1 MINFVLY
8 EDGKEMRE
16 RYKKIILKLIGPNNN
31 NFKIIEIDRYDQ
43 EAEKKLSNIDGNKI
57 YLLDVEV
64 PGKSGLDLARQIR
77 NNGDWSSQIIVITSH
92 EQYSNIGYTSKL
104 LMLDFISKYS
114 DIEKELKETL
124 GVAVGI
130 FTKQKSI
137 TFTLNGELYQIP
149 YNQILYIEKSLNN
162 NNCKIVTNDGE
173 YFTRDTIQH
182 LEEILSSD
190 QRFMKTHRSC
200 IVNLNNVSSV
210 DLANNIIFFP
220 NKQIDL
226 IARNKKRELKERL

>member
-31 NFKIIEIDRYDQ
+31 NFKIIEIDKYNQ
-43 EAEKKLSNIDGNKI
+43 EAEKKLSNIVGNKI

-64 PGKSGLDLARQIR
+64 PGKSGLDLARKIR
-77 NNGDWSSQIIVITSH
+77 NDGDWDSQIIVITSH

-114 DIEKELKETL
+114 NIEKELKETL

-137 TFTLNGELYQIP
+137 TFTLNGELYKIP

-182 LEEILSSD
+182 LEEILSND

-200 IVNLNNVSSV
+200 IVNLSNVSSI

>member
-31 NFKIIEIDRYDQ
+31 NFKIIEIDKYNQ
-43 EAEKKLSNIDGNKI
+43 EAEKKLSNIVGNKI

-64 PGKSGLDLARQIR
+64 PGKSGLDLARKIR
-77 NNGDWSSQIIVITSH
+77 NDRDWDSQIIVITSH

-114 DIEKELKETL
+114 NIEKELKETL

-137 TFTLNGELYQIP
+137 TFTLNGELYKIP

-182 LEEILSSD
+182 LEEILSND

-200 IVNLNNVSSV
+200 IVNLSNVSSI

>member
-31 NFKIIEIDRYDQ
+31 NFKIIEIDKYNQ
-43 EAEKKLSNIDGNKI
+43 EAEKKLSNIVGNKI

-64 PGKSGLDLARQIR
+64 PGKSGLDLARKIR
-77 NNGDWSSQIIVITSH
+77 NDRDWDSQIIVITSH

-114 DIEKELKETL
+114 NIEKELKETL

-137 TFTLNGELYQIP
+137 TFTLNGELYKIP

-182 LEEILSSD
+182 LEEILSND
-190 QRFMKTHRSC
+190 QRFMKTHISC
-200 IVNLNNVSSV
+200 IVNLSNVSSI

>member
-16 RYKKIILKLIGPNNN
+16 RYKKIILKLIGANNN
-31 NFKIIEIDRYDQ
+31 NFKIIEIDKYDQ
-43 EAEKKLSNIDGNKI
+43 EAEKKLSNIVGNKI

-64 PGKSGLDLARQIR
+64 PGKSGLDLARKIR
-77 NNGDWSSQIIVITSH
+77 NDGDWDSQIIVITSH

-114 DIEKELKETL
+114 DIEKELRETL

-182 LEEILSSD
+182 LEETLSND

-200 IVNLNNVSSV
+200 IVNLSNVSSV

>member
-16 RYKKIILKLIGPNNN
+16 RYKKIILKLIGPNDN
-31 NFKIIEIDRYDQ
+31 NFKIIEIDKYNQ
-43 EAEKKLSNIDGNKI
+43 EAEKKLSNIVGNKI

-64 PGKSGLDLARQIR
+64 PGKSGLDLARKIR
-77 NNGDWSSQIIVITSH
+77 NDRDWDSQIIVITSH

-114 DIEKELKETL
+114 NIEKELKETL

-137 TFTLNGELYQIP
+137 TFTLNGELYKIP

-182 LEEILSSD
+182 LEEILSND

-200 IVNLNNVSSV
+200 IVNLSNVSSI

>member
-31 NFKIIEIDRYDQ
+31 NFKIIEIDKYNQ
-43 EAEKKLSNIDGNKI
+43 EAEKKLSNIVGNKI

-64 PGKSGLDLARQIR
+64 PGKSGLDLARKIR
-77 NNGDWSSQIIVITSH
+77 NDRDWDSQIIVITSH

-114 DIEKELKETL
+114 NIEKELTETL

-137 TFTLNGELYQIP
+137 TFTLNGELYKIP

-182 LEEILSSD
+182 LEEILSND

-200 IVNLNNVSSV
+200 IVNLSNVSSI

>member
-31 NFKIIEIDRYDQ
+31 NFKIIEIDKYNQ
-43 EAEKKLSNIDGNKI
+43 EAEKKLSNIVGNKI

-64 PGKSGLDLARQIR
+64 PGKSGLDLARKIR
-77 NNGDWSSQIIVITSH
+77 NDGDWDSQIIVITSH

-114 DIEKELKETL
+114 NIEKELKETL

-182 LEEILSSD
+182 LEEILSND

-200 IVNLNNVSSV
+200 IVNLSNVSSI

>member
-31 NFKIIEIDRYDQ
+31 NFKIIEIDKYNQ
-43 EAEKKLSNIDGNKI
+43 EAEKKLSNIVGNKI

-64 PGKSGLDLARQIR
+64 PGKSGLDLARKIR
-77 NNGDWSSQIIVITSH
+77 NDRDWYSQIIVITSH

-114 DIEKELKETL
+114 NIEKELKETL

-182 LEEILSSD
+182 LEEILSND

-200 IVNLNNVSSV
+200 IVNLSNVSSI

>member
-16 RYKKIILKLIGPNNN
+16 RYKKIILKLIGANNN
-31 NFKIIEIDRYDQ
+31 NFKIIEIDKYDQ
-43 EAEKKLSNIDGNKI
+43 EAEKKLNNIDGNKI

-114 DIEKELKETL
+114 DIEKELRETL

-137 TFTLNGELYQIP
+137 TFTLNG
-149 YNQILYIEKSLNN
+149 
-162 NNCKIVTNDGE
+162 
-173 YFTRDTIQH
+173 
-182 LEEILSSD
+182 
-190 QRFMKTHRSC
+190 
-200 IVNLNNVSSV
+200 
-210 DLANNIIFFP
+210 
-220 NKQIDL
+220 
-226 IARNKKRELKERL
+226 

>member
-16 RYKKIILKLIGPNNN
+16 RYKKIILKLIGPNDN
-31 NFKIIEIDRYDQ
+31 NFKIIEIDKYNQ
-43 EAEKKLSNIDGNKI
+43 EAEKKLSNIVGNKI

-64 PGKSGLDLARQIR
+64 PGKSGLDLARKIR
-77 NNGDWSSQIIVITSH
+77 NDRDWDSQIIVITSH

-114 DIEKELKETL
+114 NIEKELKETL

-137 TFTLNGELYQIP
+137 TFTLNGELYKIP

-182 LEEILSSD
+182 LEEILSND

-200 IVNLNNVSSV
+200 IVNLSNVSSI

-226 IARNKKRELKERL
+226 IAINKKRELKERL

>member
-31 NFKIIEIDRYDQ
+31 NFKIIEIDKYNQ
-43 EAEKKLSNIDGNKI
+43 EAEKKLSNIVGNKI

-64 PGKSGLDLARQIR
+64 PGKSGLDLARKIR
-77 NNGDWSSQIIVITSH
+77 NDGDWDSQIIVITSH

-114 DIEKELKETL
+114 NIEKELKETL

-182 LEEILSSD
+182 LEETLSND

-200 IVNLNNVSSV
+200 IVNLSNVSSV

>member
-16 RYKKIILKLIGPNNN
+16 RYKKIILKLIGANNN
-31 NFKIIEIDRYDQ
+31 NFKIIEIDKYDQ
-43 EAEKKLSNIDGNKI
+43 EAEKKLNNIDGNKI

-114 DIEKELKETL
+114 DIEKELRETL

-182 LEEILSSD
+182 LEETLSND

-200 IVNLNNVSSV
+200 IVNLSNVSSV

>member
-1 MINFVLY
+1 
-8 EDGKEMRE
+8 
-16 RYKKIILKLIGPNNN
+16 
-31 NFKIIEIDRYDQ
+31 
-43 EAEKKLSNIDGNKI
+43 
-57 YLLDVEV
+57 
-64 PGKSGLDLARQIR
+64 
-77 NNGDWSSQIIVITSH
+77 
-92 EQYSNIGYTSKL
+92 
-104 LMLDFISKYS
+104 MLDFISKYS
-114 DIEKELKETL
+114 DIEKELRETL

-182 LEEILSSD
+182 LEETLSND

-200 IVNLNNVSSV
+200 IVNLSNVSSV

>member
-8 EDGKEMRE
+8 EDSKEMRE
-16 RYKKIILKLIGPNNN
+16 KYKKVILKLIGNNN
-31 NFKIIEIDRYDQ
+31 NNYKIIEIDKYDSNT
-43 EAEKKLSNIDGNKI
+43 EEILNNIDGNKI

-77 NNGDWSSQIIVITSH
+77 NSKDWTSQIIVITSH

-114 DIEKELKETL
+114 NIEKELRDALE
-124 GVAVGI
+124 VALGI
-130 FTKQKSI
+130 FNMQKSLS
-137 TFTLNGELYQIP
+137 FSLNGELYQIP

-162 NNCKIVTNDGE
+162 NNCKIVTNDSE

-182 LEEILSSD
+182 LEKILGND
-190 QRFMKTHRSC
+190 QGFMKTHRSC

-210 DLANNIIFFP
+210 DLVNNIIFFS
-220 NKQIDL
+220 NKQTDL
-226 IARNKKRELKERL
+226 ISRNKKRELKERL

>member
-31 NFKIIEIDRYDQ
+31 NFKIIEIDKYNQ
-43 EAEKKLSNIDGNKI
+43 EAEKKLSNIVGNKI

-64 PGKSGLDLARQIR
+64 PGKSGLDLARKIR
-77 NNGDWSSQIIVITSH
+77 NDRDWDSQIIVITSH

-114 DIEKELKETL
+114 NIEKELKETL

-182 LEEILSSD
+182 LEEILSND

-200 IVNLNNVSSV
+200 IVNLSNVSSI

>member
-16 RYKKIILKLIGPNNN
+16 RYKKIILKLIGANNN
-31 NFKIIEIDRYDQ
+31 NFKIIEIDKYNQ
-43 EAEKKLSNIDGNKI
+43 EAEKKLNNIDGNKI

-114 DIEKELKETL
+114 DIEKELRETL

-182 LEEILSSD
+182 LEETLSND

-200 IVNLNNVSSV
+200 IVNLSNVSSV

>member
-31 NFKIIEIDRYDQ
+31 NFKIIEIDKYDQ

-64 PGKSGLDLARQIR
+64 PGKSGLDLARKIR
-77 NNGDWSSQIIVITSH
+77 NDGDWDSQIIVITSH

-114 DIEKELKETL
+114 NIEKELKETL

-182 LEEILSSD
+182 LEEILSND

-200 IVNLNNVSSV
+200 IVNLSNVSSV

>member
-31 NFKIIEIDRYDQ
+31 NFKIIEIDKYDQ
-43 EAEKKLSNIDGNKI
+43 EAEKKLNNIDGNKI

-114 DIEKELKETL
+114 DIEKELRETL

-182 LEEILSSD
+182 LEETLSND

-200 IVNLNNVSSV
+200 IVNLSNVSSV